1 MAAQLRSLTDN
12 DGVATLDEGHQ
23 DDLAAKV
30 WRALGFALGEAGA
43 AEVVETALGDG
54 HPETMLR
61 RYLVK
66 DFWKRHLQQ
75 YRKRPV
81 YWLLQSKERAF
92 SAYVF
97 HERATRDTLPLILGN
112 RYVGGKI
119 NYLQTR
125 MDEIQEDMKTAQGK
139 KKKDLEKVLEL
150 REQSLL
156 EVESFA
162 AAIKKRAW
170 SKERARRDRG
180 LDARNRRRR
189 HPQPGPTARADAL
202 LEGAGQVLAGAGR
215 GQVRLVLHC
224 HALLAG
230 SGGGE
235 MQEE

>member
-1 MAAQLRSLTDN
+1 MGRFQPDIGDLGQGRFSAPVAAQLRSLTDN

-23 DDLAAKV
+23 DDLAHKV

-66 DFWKRHLQQ
+66 DFYKRHLQQ

-92 SAYVF
+92 SAYIF
-97 HERATRDTLPLILGN
+97 HERATRDTLPLVLGN

-119 NYLQTR
+119 NYIQTR
-125 MDEIQEDMKTAQGK
+125 MEEIQENMKTATGK

-162 AAIKKRAW
+162 AAIRRVLEAKN
-170 SKERARRDRG
+170 ERGETVGWR
-180 LDARNRRRR
+180 LKST
-189 HPQPGPTARADAL
+189 TASSSTWP
-202 LEGAGQVLAGAGR
+202 
-215 GQVRLVLHC
+215 HC
-224 HALLAG
+224 E
-230 SGGGE
+230 S
-235 MQEE
+235 